1 MRLTSYKSQGLASYG
16 VWNGTQVI
24 DVPALYALQGVS
36 GAPATVLEVIER
48 GQKAVTEIADLVAAA
63 AGNLGAALRDPASL
77 ELLPPVVKPGK
88 FFCIGRNYAEHA
100 KEAGFDMSP
109 IPIMFNRYNTTLIGH
124 GANVLYPKVSE
135 QLDWE
140 GEIAVVIGKSRKG
153 QIPVEE
159 AMEYVFGYTA
169 FNDITVR
176 DYQFRTTQ
184 YIAGKNF
191 RTSGPLGP
199 VIVTAD
205 ELPNPHGVQIITRV
219 NGTEMQNANTSTMHF
234 DIPYI
239 INHLSEFIDLEAGD
253 VIAMGTP
260 AGVGFKRKPPIF
272 LKPGDVVEVEVEGIG
287 TLTNT
292 VVEDK

>member
-1 MRLTSYKSQGLASYG
+1 MKLASYKFRGLPGYG
-16 VWNGTQVI
+16 VWQDEIIV
-24 DVPALYALQGVS
+24 DVRALYALQGRA
-36 GAPATVLEVIER
+36 GAPADVLELIER
-48 GQKAVTEIADLVAAA
+48 GPAALTDLRAVLAAA
-63 AGNLGAALRDPASL
+63 AGDYGAARRDPA
-77 ELLPPVVKPGK
+77 EVALLPPVTRPPK

-109 IPIMFNRYNTTLIGH
+109 IPIMFNRYTATLIGS
-124 GANVLYPKVSE
+124 GADVLYPRVSE

-140 GEIAVVIGKSRKG
+140 GELAVVIGRSHRG
-153 QIPVEE
+153 QIPRER
-159 AMEYVFGYTA
+159 AMEHVFGYTA

-184 YIAGKNF
+184 YLAGKNF

-205 ELPNPHGVQIITRV
+205 ALDDPHGVQIVTRV

-234 DIPYI
+234 DIPFI

-260 AGVGFKRKPPIF
+260 AGVGFKRKPPLF
-272 LKPGDVVEVEVEGIG
+272 LKVGDTVEVEVEGIG
-287 TLTNT
+287 RLVNQ
-292 VVEDK
+292 VVADV

>member
-1 MRLTSYKSQGLASYG
+1 MKLASYISQGLPSFG
-16 VWNGTQVI
+16 VWVDASI
-24 DVPALYALQGVS
+24 VDVPALYRVLGKA
-36 GAPATVLEVIER
+36 GAPASVNDLIARGNEALDALRRTVREAS
-48 GQKAVTEIADLVAAA
+48 GQF
-63 AGNLGAALRDPASL
+63 GAAQRDPGTL
-77 ELLPPVVKPGK
+77 QLLPAVPQPPK

-109 IPIMFNRYNTTLIGH
+109 IPIMFNRYTSTLVGS
-124 GANVLYPKVSE
+124 GADVLYPKVSE

-140 GEIAVVIGKSRKG
+140 GELAVVIGKSHRG
-153 QIPVEE
+153 QIAREA
-159 AMEYVFGYTA
+159 AMEHVFGYTA

-199 VIVTAD
+199 VVVTKD
-205 ELPNPHGVQIITRV
+205 ELTDPHNVRIVTRV
-219 NGTEMQNANTSTMHF
+219 NGVEMQNDTTASMHF
-234 DIPYI
+234 DIPFI

-260 AGVGFKRKPPIF
+260 AGVGFKRKPPVF
-272 LKPGDVVEVEVEGIG
+272 LKPGDVVEVELDGIG

-292 VVEDK
+292 VVLDR